1 MLLLA
6 ITYSLYSKY
15 NKSLRKSAD
24 LSLLHAALS
33 QEFTKLILNPIFSVS
48 PVQASES
55 LMAQTFQEPLL
66 KEYTLK

>member
-55 LMAQTFQEPLL
+55 LMAHTFQEPLL
-66 KEYTLK
+66 KE